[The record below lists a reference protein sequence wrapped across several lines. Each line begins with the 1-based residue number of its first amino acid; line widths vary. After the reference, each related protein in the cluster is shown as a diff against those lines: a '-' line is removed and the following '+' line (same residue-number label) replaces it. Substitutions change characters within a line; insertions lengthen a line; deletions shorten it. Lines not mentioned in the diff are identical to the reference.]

1 MRLRAPAL
9 GESDLLRCC
18 LQAACTGPVF
28 LTGLGLDGVEQAAT
42 AALAEVSDI
51 GDHGRNCDSGPRVGV
66 LHRVIHFHG
75 WSSGLVPIGF
85 EFRLYR
91 SLKRTMCKL

>member
-42 AALAEVSDI
+42 AALAEVSDA
-51 GDHGRNCDSGPRVGV
+51 GDHGRNCDAGPRVGV

-75 WSSGLVPIGF
+75 WSSGLVQAG
-85 EFRLYR
+85 
-91 SLKRTMCKL
+91 SK